1 MTLEMNTV
9 SQSGDFG
16 YIVLCSQFSN
26 TLFAEMLG
34 FSQELD
40 SGSEAV

>member
-16 YIVLCSQFSN
+16 YIVLHSQFSN
-26 TLFAEMLG
+26 TLFAEDFGL
-34 FSQELD
+34 FSRVGCWL
-40 SGSEAV
+40 